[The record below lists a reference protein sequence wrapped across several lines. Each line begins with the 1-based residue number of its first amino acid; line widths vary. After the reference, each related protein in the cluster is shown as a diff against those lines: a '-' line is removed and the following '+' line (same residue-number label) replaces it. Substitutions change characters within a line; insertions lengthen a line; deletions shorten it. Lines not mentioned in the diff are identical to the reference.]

1 MLNYNLA
8 LVSESNRINVSELT
22 IVAAALQKQAT
33 RDFGPIWGVAANVSA
48 FAKLEDV
55 PTDYWPVIIQDDIN
69 SSGAAGVHQDKN
81 GQPFA
86 LVQFSNEWPLT
97 ASHESLEM
105 LADPFG
111 HRLVAGR
118 FPKAAQGRV
127 NFLVEVCDPC
137 EDRPLAYTV
146 NGVTVSDFCT
156 PHFFDPITAPG
167 VRYSFTG
174 AVSKPRTIL
183 EGGYLS
189 WVVPQTNEWFQMVWF
204 GTPKPGFRSLGVLD
218 GKTTGSLRET
228 IDMLTTQLET
238 KRLSNK
244 AAPVVAARKAYD
256 DEVARASSGRI
267 ASLREQMKFIK
278 EKRMTSARSRPL
290 QR

>member
-1 MLNYNLA
+1 MLNHNLA
-8 LVSESNRINVSELT
+8 LVSETGRIDISELT
-22 IVAAALQKQAT
+22 TVAAALQKQAT
-33 RDFGPIWGVAANVSA
+33 RDFGPIWGIAANLSA

-55 PTDYWPVIIQDDIN
+55 PTDYWPVIIRDDIK
-69 SSGAAGVHQDKN
+69 SSGAAGVHQDNN

-97 ASHESLEM
+97 ASHETLEM
-105 LADPFG
+105 LGDPFG

-118 FPKAAQGRV
+118 SPKTAQGRV

-156 PHFFDPITAPG
+156 PHFFDPVAAAG

-174 AVSKPRTIL
+174 AITKPRTIRQ
-183 EGGYLS
+183 GGYLS
-189 WVVPQTNEWFQMVWF
+189 WVVPESNEWFQMVWF
-204 GTPKPGFRSLGVLD
+204 GTPKPRFRSLGMLD

-228 IDMLTTQLET
+228 IDMLTPTQLET
-238 KRLSNK
+238 KRLPNK
-244 AAPVVAARKAYD
+244 AAPIVAARKAYN
-256 DEVARASSGRI
+256 EVARASSGRI
-267 ASLREQMKFIK
+267 ASLREQI
-278 EKRMTSARSRPL
+278 RLINGR
-290 QR
+290 